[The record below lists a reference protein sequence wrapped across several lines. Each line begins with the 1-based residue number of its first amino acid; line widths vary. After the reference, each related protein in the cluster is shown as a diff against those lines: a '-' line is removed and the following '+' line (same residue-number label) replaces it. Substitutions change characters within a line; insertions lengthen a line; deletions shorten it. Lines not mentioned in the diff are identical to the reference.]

1 MAKQKNAQ
9 KIQDQTSLYSWFK
22 GKKIAFIGDSV
33 TADLT
38 GNYVTMVADRL
49 ASLLD
54 ASSIEIINSG
64 VDSSSVLDALDRLPD
79 VLIESDPDVFVF
91 FLGIND
97 SKIFRQIDRPLLSST
112 EFEKSYTSLLDLADA
127 ERQRLKILVTIPPLL
142 FEKIKNGT
150 LLEKY
155 WYWIPADY
163 EKYVKA
169 IRKIAIRKNC
179 VIADVYNQFQNPNT
193 KLDKLFKDDGVHPNI
208 YGHRLIAD
216 TVMKSLLNLC
226 NNRSMSAD

>member
-142 FEKIKNGT
+142 FEKINIGIGFLRT
-150 LLEKY
+150 MRNMLRQLEKLQ
-155 WYWIPADY
+155 
-163 EKYVKA
+163 YVK
-169 IRKIAIRKNC
+169 I
-179 VIADVYNQFQNPNT
+179 V
-193 KLDKLFKDDGVHPNI
+193 
-208 YGHRLIAD
+208 
-216 TVMKSLLNLC
+216 
-226 NNRSMSAD
+226 